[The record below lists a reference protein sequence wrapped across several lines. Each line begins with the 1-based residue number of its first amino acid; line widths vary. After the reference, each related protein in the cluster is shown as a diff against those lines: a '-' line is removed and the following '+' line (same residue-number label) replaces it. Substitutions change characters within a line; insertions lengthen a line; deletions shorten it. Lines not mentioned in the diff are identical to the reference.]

1 MNGRQDGTTISQVS
15 IYIQFTVT
23 NMLYTAHTKNAF
35 PLVEAANVAALLS
48 QGVSA
53 EKIRSQV
60 LDDDLFQLRSRVSR
74 LGMLRSV
81 LNCLDGLS
89 DTYLDFLARGDLELR
104 KLTLLFLILRHN
116 RLLRDFVHEFLLDKL
131 SRMDPV
137 LHRNEINAFFGAK
150 REQTPTLSAWSD
162 STFQKAVSNSIL
174 ALVKSGVLYPL
185 EQKDKYEI
193 RAFPVPTPLRQQL
206 LNDGFSEYLKL
217 LLN

>member
-1 MNGRQDGTTISQVS
+1 
-15 IYIQFTVT
+15 
-23 NMLYTAHTKNAF
+23 MLYIAHTKNAF

-60 LDDDLFQLRSRVSR
+60 LDDDLFHLRSRVSR
-74 LGMLRSV
+74 
-81 LNCLDGLS
+81 NCLDGLS
-89 DTYLDFLARGDLELR
+89 DAYLDFLRGDLELR

-137 LHRNEINAFFGAK
+137 LYRHEINAFFGAK
-150 REQTPTLSAWSD
+150 REQIPTLSSWSD

-185 EQKDKYEI
+185 EQKEKYEI

-206 LNDGFSEYLKL
+206 LNDGFSDYLRL

>member
-1 MNGRQDGTTISQVS
+1 
-15 IYIQFTVT
+15 
-23 NMLYTAHTKNAF
+23 MLYIAHTKNAF

-60 LDDDLFQLRSRVSR
+60 LDDDLFHLRSRVSR

-89 DTYLDFLARGDLELR
+89 DAYLDFLRGDLELR

-137 LHRNEINAFFGAK
+137 LYRHEINAFFGAK
-150 REQTPTLSAWSD
+150 REQIPTLSSWSD

-185 EQKDKYEI
+185 EQKEKYEI

-206 LNDGFSEYLKL
+206 LNDGFSDYLRL